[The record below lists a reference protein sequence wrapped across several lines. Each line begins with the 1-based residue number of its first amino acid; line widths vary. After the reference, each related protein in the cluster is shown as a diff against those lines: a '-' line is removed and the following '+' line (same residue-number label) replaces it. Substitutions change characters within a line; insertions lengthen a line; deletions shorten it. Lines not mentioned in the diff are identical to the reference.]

1 MGAVGGRADIM
12 ALLDPSKGPPK
23 VLSGGTFSA
32 NPLTMAAGLTAM
44 ELYTRAEVERLNAL
58 GARLRDGMN
67 ACFEAR
73 GLAMRAGGDGTL
85 CRILLMNDPVR
96 DYRQFVTDS
105 GPAKQLAA
113 IHARLLDEGV
123 IITRAGTACLST
135 PMGESEVEMFVRA
148 LDRALDH
155 VPA

>member
-1 MGAVGGRADIM
+1 
-12 ALLDPSKGPPK
+12 
-23 VLSGGTFSA
+23 
-32 NPLTMAAGLTAM
+32 
-44 ELYTRAEVERLNAL
+44 LNAL

-105 GPAKQLAA
+105 GPAKRLAA